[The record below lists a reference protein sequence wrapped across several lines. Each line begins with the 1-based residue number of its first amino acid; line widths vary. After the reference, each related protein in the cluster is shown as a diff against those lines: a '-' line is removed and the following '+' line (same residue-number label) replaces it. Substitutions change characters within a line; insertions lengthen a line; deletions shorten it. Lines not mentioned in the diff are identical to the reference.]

1 MSYIRIIDG
10 FSGTEQENMP
20 CADGQGTMRVYPL
33 FDGVTV
39 MLTQLET
46 HGFPEDRPQRDR
58 LEINFCVNGRFESH
72 FSSRD
77 LAVLKP
83 GDMAVSTFDGVHGLH
98 SHSDFP
104 LGYYEGVCIT
114 VDCAPAEAWMR
125 RNVAPLA
132 CNFSALKENLL
143 ASQWYAVAGAG
154 PRCEH
159 VFRELFENLP
169 YFDRRTLT
177 LKALELFSLL
187 ETIPRAELSREYC
200 SAEQLRLARHLRDH
214 LLTNRNNYV
223 SLARLA
229 EEHQISVSHLQRLFR
244 QVYGMP
250 VYHYIREYRLEQA
263 AGNTSWRSP
272 WTRATT
278 APANFPPLSRPATA
292 LPPAPTAVPQ
302 ATKQNGLF
310 RPKRNS
316 FFTSNMVCSHAVKL
330 N

>member
-1 MSYIRIIDG
+1 MSIEILDG
-10 FSGTEQENMP
+10 FSGKPAGELA
-20 CADGQGTMRVYPL
+20 CADGGGRIDCYAL
-33 FDGVTV
+33 FDGVTA
-39 MLTQLET
+39 MRLRLET
-46 HGFPEDRPQRDR
+46 SGFAERRER
-58 LEINFCVNGRFESH
+58 RGGLEINFCANGRFESD
-72 FSSRD
+72 FSPRD
-77 LAVLKP
+77 RVALTP
-83 GDMAVSTFDGVHGLH
+83 GDMALSLLDGVHGAL
-98 SHSDFP
+98 SESRFP

-263 AGNTSWRSP
+263 AVEL
-272 WTRATT
+272 
-278 APANFPPLSRPATA
+278 LSSRKHIVEIAMDAGYDSASKFSAAFKARYGVTPSAYRCA
-292 LPPAPTAVPQ
+292 AGSE
-302 ATKQNGLF
+302 TKWAIQT
-310 RPKRNS
+310 K
-316 FFTSNMVCSHAVKL
+316 TE
-330 N
+330 

>member
-10 FSGTEQENMP
+10 FSGVEQENIP

-214 LLTNRNNYV
+214 R
-223 SLARLA
+223 
-229 EEHQISVSHLQRLFR
+229 
-244 QVYGMP
+244 
-250 VYHYIREYRLEQA
+250 
-263 AGNTSWRSP
+263 
-272 WTRATT
+272 
-278 APANFPPLSRPATA
+278 
-292 LPPAPTAVPQ
+292 
-302 ATKQNGLF
+302 
-310 RPKRNS
+310 
-316 FFTSNMVCSHAVKL
+316 
-330 N
+330 